1 MSEDDKGKRPAPQP
15 LRDTHK
21 ILKAFEQSPIWREQQ
36 AKLAEIRK
44 ATLEDPEP
52 ETVATPEPVTE
63 ATNEATPELASE
75 PAPSTDLVEGSA
87 ATSEPAADKESKQGE
102 PIKRKKRPKQ
112 WAADWKL
119 ANPRRKDEAP
129 GEYAQRM
136 CDAMANAQD
145 VTEPWPFKTCQREL
159 YRKPSEADF
168 EPDPDSVQDYPKH
181 H

>member
-1 MSEDDKGKRPAPQP
+1 MAKDSTDPPRRPQP
-15 LRDTHK
+15 LHDTRK

-44 ATLEDPEP
+44 ATLEPESAPEP
-52 ETVATPEPVTE
+52 ITTPEP
-63 ATNEATPELASE
+63 ANESVSE
-75 PAPSTDLVEGSA
+75 PVTDPTTPATQAP
-87 ATSEPAADKESKQGE
+87 
-102 PIKRKKRPKQ
+102 PIKRKPPKQ
-112 WAADWKL
+112 WAADWMK
-119 ANPRRKDEAP
+119 AHPKGENEAP
-129 GEYAQRM
+129 GEYAKRM
-136 CDAMANAQD
+136 CDDMANAQD